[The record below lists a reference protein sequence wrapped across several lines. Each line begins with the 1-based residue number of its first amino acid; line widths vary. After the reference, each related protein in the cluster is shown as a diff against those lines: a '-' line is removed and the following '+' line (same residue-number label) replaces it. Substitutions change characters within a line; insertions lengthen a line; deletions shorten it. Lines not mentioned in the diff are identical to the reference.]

1 MILNEKE
8 VHRLRTKKC
17 EGGKS
22 FWEKKNKKVC
32 SLSLESFVQEHTIS
46 PLRIIV
52 I

>member
-1 MILNEKE
+1 M
-8 VHRLRTKKC
+8 HSLRTKKC

-22 FWEKKNKKVC
+22 FFLEKKNKEVC